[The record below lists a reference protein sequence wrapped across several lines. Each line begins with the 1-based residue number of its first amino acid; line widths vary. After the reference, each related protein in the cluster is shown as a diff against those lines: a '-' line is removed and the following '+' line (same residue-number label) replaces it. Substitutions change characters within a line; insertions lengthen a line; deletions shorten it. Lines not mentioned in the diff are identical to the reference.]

1 VTAKTIVIGLLLKDE
16 VGRGVSSSSV
26 NKGMGSFS
34 SSSLLERIR
43 STTMPTINTSR
54 GKKAK

>member
-1 VTAKTIVIGLLLKDE
+1 VTGKTIVIGLLLKDE
-16 VGRGVSSSSV
+16 VGRGVSSNSV